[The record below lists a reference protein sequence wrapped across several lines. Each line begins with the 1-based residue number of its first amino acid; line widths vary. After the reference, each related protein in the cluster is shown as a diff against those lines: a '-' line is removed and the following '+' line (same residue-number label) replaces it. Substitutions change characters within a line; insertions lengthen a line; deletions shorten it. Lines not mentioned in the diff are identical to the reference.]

1 MSGWTEIVA
10 GWHQKLNVALP
21 SKHLHSLYVILL
33 YIHTQNSTV
42 FVYLLT
48 PWGKTIGPEVLYESI
63 VHSSS
68 GWPLISPIGILLP
81 PIICHWGPH
90 GGKFPHRLDIGAPI
104 GAPMG
109 PHGVPHGAPLGA
121 QWGPISPMGAV
132 IFSYPILK
140 GKNPTQKIVAFCVG
154 CHGPLLCSWEVCH
167 SSCQRLQSYAW

>member
-1 MSGWTEIVA
+1 MNELQYLFRALGSVHNLLYISGWPDIIVA
-10 GWHQKLNVALP
+10 GQHRKLNVALP
-21 SKHLHSLYVILL
+21 SINLHSPVPSMLYCS
-33 YIHTQNSTV
+33 IHAQNNPV

-48 PWGKTIGPEVLYESI
+48 PWGKTIGPEVLYENI

-109 PHGVPHGAPLGA
+109 PHGVPNGGQFPP
-121 QWGPISPMGAV
+121 WGPSFFRTPFLRVNSPPRKLS
-132 IFSYPILK
+132 IF
-140 GKNPTQKIVAFCVG
+140 V
-154 CHGPLLCSWEVCH
+154 
-167 SSCQRLQSYAW
+167 